1 MPPRAGWLQSAFFDT
16 ITTDEHG
23 PELRQ
28 QARLLNQQIERFL
41 QDPCFQD
48 ANAGTLVTDL
58 DLTGDENENHGS
70 TTTRP
75 PTTTTRASRPR

>member
-41 QDPCFQD
+41 QDPRFQD
-48 ANAGTLVTDL
+48 ADAGAAGGPAAASAGAAAAVLPPEPALVD
-58 DLTGDENENHGS
+58 
-70 TTTRP
+70 
-75 PTTTTRASRPR
+75 AAA